1 MDGFT
6 GTLCEINIDDC
17 LNHNCNNNSICDD
30 GVNNYTCVC
39 KPGESVHS

>member
-6 GTLCEINIDDC
+6 GILCEINTDDC